1 MLYDADVFR
10 AFIEIVG
17 LLALPQEVL
26 SRPGMAERIM
36 KVAADHDEFV
46 VPGPSRAEVLSILN
60 DQDAGP
66 SGPSRP
72 SGQWSQRGQRGQR
85 GSRPGGRPALAD
97 RRGSCCRS
105 TAYR

>member
-1 MLYDADVFR
+1 MARLQQAFPVAMLYDADVFR
-10 AFIEIVG
+10 AFIEMIG

-60 DQDAGP
+60 DQDT
-66 SGPSRP
+66 GPSRQR
-72 SGQWSQRGQRGQR
+72 GQRQRGQRGR
-85 GSRPGGRPALAD
+85 GLGGRPA
-97 RRGSCCRS
+97 
-105 TAYR
+105 